1 MNALTFWN
9 GLGPRAR
16 AGLAAGAAAIVALT
30 VAIGVLLLRTEREVL
45 FAGLSPQDASVMTAE
60 LDRMKVPYALGP
72 DGASILVERGSV
84 HATRLKLLGKDLPLR
99 GTVGFELFNNSDFG
113 MTDFAQKINYQ
124 RALQG
129 ELTRT
134 ILSLGEV
141 DSARVHLA
149 LPEEGLFKRE
159 TQRPKASI
167 TLGLKRQQAL
177 RPEQIHGI
185 QRLVAAAV
193 PGIAVADVTIVDT
206 QGVALTRVA
215 DPSTGA
221 EGHGRLD
228 LKRDIEQH
236 LLRKVEAVLER
247 TFGAGQAL
255 TSVDVTLNMN
265 QVRVT
270 TEDVTAPPAR
280 KGERPTGVIVRERES
295 SKDDGAVQARKDAPP
310 TTIGSQ
316 QRETDYQVGR
326 RVEQVVSQP
335 GSIERVQVLAV
346 IRMPLRPPQIDQVRA
361 LVSAAVGASAL
372 RGDVVVVQPLEVLG
386 AAAPATAPL
395 PAATPDLAVAPATA
409 PPQPVGATVPERS
422 MWVVSALAALLAVVA
437 LVGLAW
443 QRRAVRRNP
452 GAVPLTPQQREQALA
467 AMRQWLG
474 EPMAEAAPQAG
485 AQHGR

>member
-1 MNALTFWN
+1 MDQ
-9 GLGPRAR
+9 
-16 AGLAAGAAAIVALT
+16 
-30 VAIGVLLLRTEREVL
+30 ER
-45 FAGLSPQDASVMTAE
+45 
-60 LDRMKVPYALGP
+60 R
-72 DGASILVERGSV
+72 
-84 HATRLKLLGKDLPLR
+84 
-99 GTVGFELFNNSDFG
+99 
-113 MTDFAQKINYQ
+113 
-124 RALQG
+124 
-129 ELTRT
+129 
-134 ILSLGEV
+134 
-141 DSARVHLA
+141 
-149 LPEEGLFKRE
+149 
-159 TQRPKASI
+159 
-167 TLGLKRQQAL
+167 
-177 RPEQIHGI
+177 
-185 QRLVAAAV
+185 
-193 PGIAVADVTIVDT
+193 
-206 QGVALTRVA
+206 
-215 DPSTGA
+215 
-221 EGHGRLD
+221 
-228 LKRDIEQH
+228 
-236 LLRKVEAVLER
+236 
-247 TFGAGQAL
+247 
-255 TSVDVTLNMN
+255 
-265 QVRVT
+265 
-270 TEDVTAPPAR
+270 
-280 KGERPTGVIVRERES
+280 
-295 SKDDGAVQARKDAPP
+295 
-310 TTIGSQ
+310 IGSQ